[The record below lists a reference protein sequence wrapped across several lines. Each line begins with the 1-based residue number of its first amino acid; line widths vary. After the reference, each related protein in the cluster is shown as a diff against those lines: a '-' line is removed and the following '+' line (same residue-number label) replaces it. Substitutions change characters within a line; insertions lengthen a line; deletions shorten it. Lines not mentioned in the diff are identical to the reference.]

1 MINLIMEFIMHE
13 SRREREVL
21 EFDIEI
27 FFGFYLE
34 IEGMF
39 DDSIMLNKYYVKY
52 KYTCLNPSKER
63 HPYIS
68 IVDIC

>member
-1 MINLIMEFIMHE
+1 MNQGGKGGCWNLI
-13 SRREREVL
+13 SN
-21 EFDIEI
+21 
-27 FFGFYLE
+27 FFKFYLE

-39 DDSIMLNKYYVKY
+39 DDSIMLNKYYVN
-52 KYTCLNPSKER
+52 TCLNPSKQR